1 MDTPY
6 SYGLSRYAGIVV
18 NNSRRVSYDDD
29 DLTFV
34 AVTYCLLTQPLMHIY
49 CTGISPPIS

>member
-18 NNSRRVSYDDD
+18 NNSTCRRVSYDD
-29 DLTFV
+29 
-34 AVTYCLLTQPLMHIY
+34 LLV
-49 CTGISPPIS
+49 G

>member
-18 NNSRRVSYDDD
+18 NNSRRVSY
-29 DLTFV
+29 V
-34 AVTYCLLTQPLMHIY
+34 E
-49 CTGISPPIS
+49 ISMYVCVHVEMYRYGKRL